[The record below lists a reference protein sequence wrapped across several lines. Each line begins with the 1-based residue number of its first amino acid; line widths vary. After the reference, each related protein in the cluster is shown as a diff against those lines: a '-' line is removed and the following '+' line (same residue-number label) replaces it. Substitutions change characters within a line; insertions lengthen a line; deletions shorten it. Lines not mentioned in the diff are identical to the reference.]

1 MLQLND
7 IYKSF
12 DGNVVYSGF
21 GLEIREGVTTGIL
34 GPSGC
39 GKTTLLNM
47 LGGVLKPDKGEISG
61 VDGKTFSYIFQEPR
75 LLPWKTVRQNI
86 EFVLEKYYAKDSRDR
101 IAEICDFYLQLVDL
115 HGFADYYPSQ
125 LSGGMSQ
132 RVSVARAFAVPS
144 DIILM
149 DEPFSGID
157 INLKQ
162 TMLQHFLEIWKNDRR
177 TILYVTHDVD
187 EALLLSNEIVV
198 FSKAPVRIVLQT
210 QVDESNRKEVKD
222 LVLDALE

>member
-1 MLQLND
+1 MAIELKHISKQ
-7 IYKSF
+7 F
-12 DGNVVYSGF
+12 DGNVVF
-21 GLEIREGVTTGIL
+21 KDFDITFQEGVISCIL

-47 LGGVLKPDKGEISG
+47 IGGLNPPDSG
-61 VDGKTFSYIFQEPR
+61 LMEGFDGKRFSYVFQETR
-75 LLPWKTVRQNI
+75 LLPWKTVEGNLD
-86 EFVLEKYYAKDSRDR
+86 FVLDHSLPKEERKALTDNLLKMVKME
-101 IAEICDFYLQLVDL
+101 A
-115 HGFADYYPSQ
+115 FANYYPSQ
-125 LSGGMSQ
+125 LSGGMAQ
-132 RVSVARAFAVPS
+132 RVSIARAFAVPS

-198 FSKAPVRIVLQT
+198 FSKAPVKIVLQT
-210 QVDESNRKEVKD
+210 HVDESNRKEVKD

>member
-1 MLQLND
+1 MSLTLKKIGKKYD
-7 IYKSF
+7 GVEIYKDF
-12 DGNVVYSGF
+12 DLTLN
-21 GLEIREGVTTGIL
+21 EGIITCIM

-47 LGGVLKPDKGEISG
+47 IGGLNPPDSG
-61 VDGKTFSYIFQEPR
+61 LMEGFDGKRFSYVFQETR
-75 LLPWKTVRQNI
+75 LLPWKTVEGNLD
-86 EFVLEKYYAKDSRDR
+86 FVLDHNLPKEERKALTDNLLKMVKME
-101 IAEICDFYLQLVDL
+101 A
-115 HGFADYYPSQ
+115 FANYYPSQ
-125 LSGGMSQ
+125 LSGGMAQ
-132 RVSVARAFAVPS
+132 RVSIARAFAVPS

-162 TMLQHFLEIWKNDRR
+162 AMLQHFLEIWKNDRR

-198 FSKAPVRIVLQT
+198 FSKAPVKIVLQT

>member
-1 MLQLND
+1 MSLTLKKIGKKYD
-7 IYKSF
+7 GVEIYKDF
-12 DGNVVYSGF
+12 DLTLN
-21 GLEIREGVTTGIL
+21 EGIITCIM

-47 LGGVLKPDKGEISG
+47 IGGLIPLDSG
-61 VDGKTFSYIFQEPR
+61 QMEGFDGKRFSYVFQETR
-75 LLPWKTVRQNI
+75 LLPWKTVEGNLD
-86 EFVLEKYYAKDSRDR
+86 FVLDHNLPKEERKALTDNLLKMVKME
-101 IAEICDFYLQLVDL
+101 A
-115 HGFADYYPSQ
+115 FANYYPSQ
-125 LSGGMSQ
+125 LSGGMAK
-132 RVSVARAFAVPS
+132 RVSIARAFAVPS

-162 TMLQHFLEIWKNDRR
+162 AMLQHFLEIWKNDRR

-187 EALLLSNEIVV
+187 EALTIGNEIIVLG
-198 FSKAPVRIVLQT
+198 KAPVKIVLQT

>member
-1 MLQLND
+1 MSLTLKKIGKKYNGVV
-7 IYKSF
+7 IYKDF
-12 DGNVVYSGF
+12 DLMLN
-21 GLEIREGVTTGIL
+21 EGIITCIM

-47 LGGVLKPDKGEISG
+47 IGGLIKPDSG
-61 VDGKTFSYIFQEPR
+61 LMEGFEGKRFSYVFQETR
-75 LLPWKTVRQNI
+75 LLPWKTVEGNLD
-86 EFVLEKYYAKDSRDR
+86 FVLDHSLPKEERKALTDNLLNMVKME
-101 IAEICDFYLQLVDL
+101 A
-115 HGFADYYPSQ
+115 FANYYPSQ
-125 LSGGMSQ
+125 LSGGMAK
-132 RVSVARAFAVPS
+132 RVSIARAFAVPS

-162 TMLQHFLEIWKNDRR
+162 AMLQHFLEIWKNDRR

-198 FSKAPVRIVLQT
+198 FSKAPVKIVLQT
-210 QVDESNRKEVKD
+210 QVNESNRKEVKD
-222 LVLDALE
+222 LVLNALE